1 MDLISLLLP
10 LFSGAAGGNLV
21 GGILKNFNL
30 GSLGNSL
37 AGLIG
42 GGVGSLVLGNLLG
55 MPMPVTGGVDPDGA
69 ALLGQ
74 ILGGGAGGGVMTI
87 IVGMLQKML
96 ARPAA

>member
-10 LFSGAAGGNLV
+10 FFSGAAGGNLV

-30 GSLGNSL
+30 GSVGNSL
-37 AGLIG
+37 AGLVG
-42 GGVGSLVLGNLLG
+42 GGVGSLILGNLLG
-55 MPMPVTGGVDPDGA
+55 MPMPSGAVDPDGA

-96 ARPAA
+96 GRPAA

>member
-1 MDLISLLLP
+1 MDLISLMLP
-10 LFSGAAGGNLV
+10 FFSGAAGGNLV

-37 AGLIG
+37 AGLVG

-55 MPMPVTGGVDPDGA
+55 MPMPTAGSVDPDGA

-74 ILGGGAGGGVMTI
+74 ILGGGAGGGVMTMV
-87 IVGMLQKML
+87 VGVLQKML
-96 ARPAA
+96 ARPTA

>member
-10 LFSGAAGGNLV
+10 FFSGAAGGNLV
-21 GGILKNFNL
+21 GGVLKNFNL

-37 AGLIG
+37 AGLVG
-42 GGVGSLVLGNLLG
+42 GGVGSLILGNLLG
-55 MPMPVTGGVDPDGA
+55 MPMPTAGADPDGA

-74 ILGGGAGGGVMTI
+74 ILGGGAGGGVLTI
-87 IVGMLQKML
+87 IVAILQKML